1 MNEKTAASTP
11 ASGILIMISHL
22 LPRVL
27 AVSALSLALAAQA
40 APVYLIDATTNGLPP
55 DPSFTN
61 VAFSLTYEDFNFN
74 RLFSLNELLAFTGV
88 FDANGNYFDTLL
100 GVPTVAGI
108 TGNGIN
114 FRFRDSLGLLAD
126 FITPASTFAIFTSGP
141 LPDSVVPVPGTLA
154 LCLAGCA
161 ALFLTRRS
169 VMSAVS

>member
-27 AVSALSLALAAQA
+27 AISALSLALAAQA

-108 TGNGIN
+108 TGNGID
-114 FRFRDSLGLLAD
+114 FRFGDSRLLLAD

>member
-1 MNEKTAASTP
+1 
-11 ASGILIMISHL
+11 MISHL

-55 DPSFTN
+55 DPSFSN
-61 VAFSLTYEDFNFN
+61 VAFFLTYEDFNFN

-114 FRFRDSLGLLAD
+114 FRFGDSRLLLAD